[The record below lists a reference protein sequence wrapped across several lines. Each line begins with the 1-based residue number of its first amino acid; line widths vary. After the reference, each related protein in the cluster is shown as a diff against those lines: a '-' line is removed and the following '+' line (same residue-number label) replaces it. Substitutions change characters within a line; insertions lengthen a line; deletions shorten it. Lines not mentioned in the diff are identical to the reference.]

1 MSTTVAELYAFMK
14 CFGTCQFLK
23 GLWMDIAGQKLD
35 LHMRTDANNL
45 VTTATTTHLP
55 EQKETIHMINQMRT
69 EACSGAIDDMAHV
82 VTQDCLAD
90 CLTKANAKP
99 DNLLKAVNISVLPN
113 LDKHPPFRKL
123 MQHRHKAYGMTEY
136 EQDLWRLRENMFI
149 AWIATYMIEAN
160 TKTLFWGLPIQRS
173 MECYITTGY
182 AC

>member
-1 MSTTVAELYAFMK
+1 
-14 CFGTCQFLK
+14 
-23 GLWMDIAGQKLD
+23 
-35 LHMRTDANNL
+35 
-45 VTTATTTHLP
+45 
-55 EQKETIHMINQMRT
+55 MINQMRT

-99 DNLLKAVNISVLPN
+99 DNLLKAVNTSVLPN

-149 AWIATYMIEAN
+149 AWIATYMTEAN
-160 TKTLFWGLPIQRS
+160 TQTLFWGLPIQRS
-173 MECYITTGY
+173 MECYFTTGY